1 MILAKRC
8 TFICLSY
15 LMSRNL
21 DSVLKTRGSL
31 GKPRHHIK
39 KNRDITLPPKVHIV
53 KGVVLPVVMYG
64 YESWT
69 IKKAEDQI
77 THAFILWCWRTLKRA
92 LVQGTARWSNQL
104 ILKEINPEYSLE
116 EMMLKLKLQYFD
128 HMMLRADSLEKTL
141 GKIFGKDVGKNWQEE
156 KRTTEDE
163 MVGWPHSLS
172 GHEFEQIRGDSDGQW
187 SLVCCSPWGGKELDI
202 T

>member
-1 MILAKRC
+1 
-8 TFICLSY
+8 
-15 LMSRNL
+15 MSRNL

-77 THAFILWCWRTLKRA
+77 TYAFILWCWRTLKRA
-92 LVQGTARWSNQL
+92 LVQGTAR
-104 ILKEINPEYSLE
+104 
-116 EMMLKLKLQYFD
+116 
-128 HMMLRADSLEKTL
+128 
-141 GKIFGKDVGKNWQEE
+141 
-156 KRTTEDE
+156 
-163 MVGWPHSLS
+163 
-172 GHEFEQIRGDSDGQW
+172 
-187 SLVCCSPWGGKELDI
+187 
-202 T
+202 